1 MKGMNRFFT
10 STLYAVLLLA
20 AAGCARVVEDG
31 PNDANKRYFDAWMEL
46 NHPGVTSSGLGIYII
61 EEEKGSGTEVLKDGY
76 ALIDYRISDLEG
88 NITDYTDKET
98 AKQLGT
104 YDTTTYYGPK
114 FQITADGQLPAGLS
128 QALVG
133 MKAGGHRKVI
143 IPSWLMTY
151 SVYDT
156 EKEYLAKSSS
166 SANTVYDITVAD
178 FTTDI
183 SEWQTDR
190 IEDYFKANSSIFE
203 GMTVSKDSIP
213 GYPGFYYKE
222 LKAPSDTASFKQ
234 DTVVYINYTGRLLN
248 GLVFDTTDERIAKD
262 NGIYSSSRTYEPVQI
277 NWGEEYSD
285 ITMGSSKS
293 SVVSGFALTLWQMK
307 AMEKGIGVFISDYG
321 YQASGNGASIPGFS
335 PLVFEIELVAKPE
348 D

>member
-1 MKGMNRFFT
+1 MNRFFT
-10 STLYAVLLLA
+10 STLYAVMLLA
-20 AAGCARVVEDG
+20 AAGCAKTVESG
-31 PNDANKRYFDAWMEL
+31 PNDAKKRYFDAWMEL

-88 NITDYTDKET
+88 NITDYTDKAT

-114 FQITADGQLPAGLS
+114 FQIPADGQLPAGLS

-151 SVYDT
+151 SVYDSE
-156 EKEYLAKSSS
+156 EKYLAKSSS
-166 SANTVYDITVAD
+166 SANTVYDITVSD
-178 FTTDI
+178 FTKDI
-183 SEWQTDR
+183 KEWQTDR
-190 IEDYFKANSSIFE
+190 IEEYFKANKDIF
-203 GMTVSKDSIP
+203 GDMSVTKDTIP
-213 GYPGFYYKE
+213 EQPGFFYKE
-222 LKAPSDTASFKQ
+222 LKAPSDTAKFKK
-234 DTVVYINYTGRLLN
+234 DTTIYINYTGKLLN

-262 NGIYSSSRTYEPVQI
+262 NGIYSASRTYEPVRI
-277 NWGEEYSD
+277 NWGEKYSE

-335 PLVFEIELVAKPE
+335 PLVFEIELVAKPK

>member
-1 MKGMNRFFT
+1 MNRFFT